1 MKLFLKYE
9 DRMPGINIE
18 IPISLF
24 KFFSRITIGYS
35 VKRFNLVKTNT
46 PE

>member
-9 DRMPGINIE
+9 DRVVRINIE

-24 KFFSRITIGYS
+24 KFFSRITIGNS
-35 VKRFNLVKTNT
+35 VKRFNLVKVNT